1 MQDTSENRRKLQWKC
16 RRGMLELDELLQGFL
31 EQKYDGLS
39 EEDKTIF
46 EEILE
51 TSDQDLYEYFMK
63 HTPPKDGRHQH
74 VIEAIRNT
82 VTA

>member
-1 MQDTSENRRKLQWKC
+1 
-16 RRGMLELDELLQGFL
+16 MLELDELLQGFL
-31 EQKYDGLS
+31 EKKYDVLS
-39 EEDKTIF
+39 ENDKQIF

-74 VIEAIRNT
+74 VIEAIRTT
-82 VTA
+82 VTD